1 MEFRQ
6 LWSGSEPVKIKI
18 CSQTIEDNNDFG
30 ISLILLTSYKNNI
43 SIDLEGWKNNSMG
56 RDCEGVQDMDNW
68 S

>member
-6 LWSGSEPVKIKI
+6 LWFGSEPVKIKI
-18 CSQTIEDNNDFG
+18 CSQTIRDKNDLG

-56 RDCEGVQDMDNW
+56 KDC
-68 S
+68 